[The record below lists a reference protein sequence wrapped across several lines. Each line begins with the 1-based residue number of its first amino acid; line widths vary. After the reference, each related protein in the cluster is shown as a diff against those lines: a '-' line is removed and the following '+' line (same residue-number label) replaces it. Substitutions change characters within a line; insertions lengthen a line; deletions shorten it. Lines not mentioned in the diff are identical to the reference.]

1 MAEVTH
7 GMATWPGVL
16 SCISCTYTCTHGV
29 SAGVATFVMAAQP
42 PGLAPVSPY
51 GDLTITDGTR
61 SVTLVDCKVDKLES
75 DKAGKVWQVYILD
88 RRWKWAFKQ
97 ISGTYNVR
105 DDAGE
110 LDPYYRR
117 SALDLAVLCLRA
129 MGEADTAALDGLP
142 TDQFPPVNWVAE
154 NPASALEAIAGQY
167 GSRVVYQPNQ
177 NRVLVALI
185 GVGADLPAGAMA
197 KQSPSID
204 FPETPDSILL
214 VGAPIEYEALLPL
227 EPVMIDA
234 DGVIR
239 TLNNISYK
247 PDKGWNY
254 TPPGLPWGLKKLK
267 PDPKYEEITQDEL
280 DKKIEGLFLESYL
293 KYYRVKLVTIEG
305 PAGGGSPDAGAG
317 GVEDGNLTIP
327 RYGIVKNRRELILS
341 DHRASTIVN
350 WDGVL
355 IQAPAEVRG
364 RFVRWKQKKLA
375 AQDAFANSL
384 WTEKTDT
391 PFSVDAAQGLVK
403 FADPMQ
409 IVRPVLGEK
418 NDRCLTYP
426 AELVLRCAVQI
437 RAPRSGDVVRYIREL
452 DMGLRNGTGPEVVKR
467 PEVALKIIGKY
478 MPKAPQE
485 GPYWTLVQSDD
496 NTATVIPLAN
506 LFLLRA
512 AQRYQ
517 PAPSENRDYP
527 LVAVVDP
534 DGAIQQV
541 TWRVGGGSPP
551 LTSVSRNAE
560 HAYWMPSYEEL
571 RRVRLLR
578 EAVQPLNSGAS
589 MKGSRDLGG
598 GLDGARMKAKTAEE
612 LGF

>member
-1 MAEVTH
+1 
-7 GMATWPGVL
+7 
-16 SCISCTYTCTHGV
+16 
-29 SAGVATFVMAAQP
+29 
-42 PGLAPVSPY
+42 
-51 GDLTITDGTR
+51 
-61 SVTLVDCKVDKLES
+61 
-75 DKAGKVWQVYILD
+75 
-88 RRWKWAFKQ
+88 
-97 ISGTYNVR
+97 
-105 DDAGE
+105 
-110 LDPYYRR
+110 
-117 SALDLAVLCLRA
+117 
-129 MGEADTAALDGLP
+129 
-142 TDQFPPVNWVAE
+142 
-154 NPASALEAIAGQY
+154 
-167 GSRVVYQPNQ
+167 
-177 NRVLVALI
+177 
-185 GVGADLPAGAMA
+185 
-197 KQSPSID
+197 
-204 FPETPDSILL
+204 
-214 VGAPIEYEALLPL
+214 
-227 EPVMIDA
+227 
-234 DGVIR
+234 
-239 TLNNISYK
+239 
-247 PDKGWNY
+247 
-254 TPPGLPWGLKKLK
+254 
-267 PDPKYEEITQDEL
+267 
-280 DKKIEGLFLESYL
+280 
-293 KYYRVKLVTIEG
+293 
-305 PAGGGSPDAGAG
+305 
-317 GVEDGNLTIP
+317 
-327 RYGIVKNRRELILS
+327 
-341 DHRASTIVN
+341 
-350 WDGVL
+350 
-355 IQAPAEVRG
+355 
-364 RFVRWKQKKLA
+364 
-375 AQDAFANSL
+375 
-384 WTEKTDT
+384 
-391 PFSVDAAQGLVK
+391 
-403 FADPMQ
+403 
-409 IVRPVLGEK
+409 
-418 NDRCLTYP
+418 LTYP